1 MPSHS
6 LIQTITVPST
16 SASSITFSSI
26 PQTYTDLH
34 IKMST
39 RCDGGTNGVL
49 GAVRFNGDTA
59 TNYSDK
65 VMYTNGNT
73 STGGSTN
80 TGGTY
85 SFAGS
90 HPGTSSGTYYFGAND
105 MYIINYTLGR
115 WKGWHSDGG
124 GESSTAGSYMAVASG
139 IWMNTAA
146 ITSITLFPGGGYNF
160 VQNSV
165 FSLYGIKSS

>member
-1 MPSHS
+1 MATMVP
-6 LIQTITVPST
+6 IQTITVGAT
-16 SASSITFSSI
+16 SVSSVSFTSI

-39 RCDGGTNGVL
+39 RCDGATNGL
-49 GAVRFNGDTA
+49 MGAVRFNSDTGS
-59 TNYSDK
+59 NYSDK

-73 STGGSTN
+73 STLGSAN
-80 TGGTY
+80 NANNFSY
-85 SFAGS
+85 AGS

-105 MYIINYTLGR
+105 MYIPNYTLSR
-115 WKGWHSDGG
+115 WKNWHCDGG

-139 IWMNTAA
+139 NWMNTAA

-165 FSLYGIKSS
+165 FTLYGIKNS